1 MSTLAGGLLQRDHT
15 LTVPVDWSDPH
26 RFGSI
31 DLFVREVVDPGRDRD
46 DLPALIFLQGGP
58 GGAGPRP
65 ATGGWLATATKTHR
79 VFLLDQRGTGRSTPV
94 TARTIEAFPD
104 GEVAADYLLC
114 FRADS
119 IVADAE
125 HIRSVLWA
133 GQQWASLGQSYGGF
147 ITLTYLSRHPQA
159 LTAAYVTGGLPGI
172 SADAPEV
179 YRRTFDL
186 QLARNRELARRFPDD
201 VTALGLLADR
211 SAAGGLLLP
220 TGEELT
226 PERVQLLGMGL
237 GMSTG
242 VDGVHWLLDGAFD
255 PDGEPRLGFLASLG
269 QASDF
274 AGNPLYAVLH
284 ESIYH
289 QGAREPGWAAAAEYS
304 ARPEFA
310 ANARPLQLTGEA
322 IFPWMY
328 EQIPALRPFAAAADA
343 LADRTEYGELYDPQ
357 ALARNEVPVAAIQY
371 VTDPYVDLDLALETS
386 RAVGNVQVWAT
397 NEYLHDGLRVAGDV
411 ILPRL
416 MDLAAGRWQISQP

>member
-1 MSTLAGGLLQRDHT
+1 M
-15 LTVPVDWSDPH
+15 
-26 RFGSI
+26 
-31 DLFVREVVDPGRDRD
+31 
-46 DLPALIFLQGGP
+46 
-58 GGAGPRP
+58 
-65 ATGGWLATATKTHR
+65 
-79 VFLLDQRGTGRSTPV
+79 FLLDQRGTGRSTPV
-94 TARTIEAFPD
+94 TARTIAQFPD
-104 GEVAADYLLC
+104 GESAADYLLC

-125 HIRSVLWA
+125 HIRRSLWS
-133 GQQWASLGQSYGGF
+133 GKPWASLGQSYGGF
-147 ITLTYLSRHPQA
+147 LTLTYLSRHPEA

-172 SADAPEV
+172 TADAPEV

-186 QLARNRELARRFPDD
+186 QSARNREFARRFPDD
-201 VTALGLLADR
+201 VAALGRLADR
-211 SAAGGLLLP
+211 AAQGGITLP
-220 TGEELT
+220 TGEFLT

-242 VDGVHWLLDGAFD
+242 ADGVHWLLDGAFD

-274 AGNPLYAVLH
+274 ASNPLYAVLH

-289 QGAREPGWAAAAEYS
+289 QGHRESGWAAADEYAS
-304 ARPEFA
+304 RPDFA
-310 ANARPLQLTGEA
+310 ASSRPLMLTGEA

-328 EQIPALRPFAAAADA
+328 QQIPALRPFAAAADA
-343 LADRTEYGELYDPQ
+343 LAARTEYSQLYDLE
-357 ALARNEVPVAAIQY
+357 ALARNEVPVAAVQY
-371 VTDPYVDLDLALETS
+371 VTDPCVDLDLALETS
-386 RAVGNVQVWAT
+386 GAVGNVRVWAT